1 MVLLLQMYL
10 CIKGTVPQKCKC
22 NNIHFYFVQNLYG
35 TKKEYHN
42 SGSYNWIHMMV
53 SLCLLFW
60 VNYYFNNYHYAQQ
73 PYILEVYVVR
83 YALCL

>member
-1 MVLLLQMYL
+1 MTEKKSVENLLRIQVIFSLCSSLHVFMTFKPHAKMVLLLQMYL

-42 SGSYNWIHMMV
+42 SGSYN
-53 SLCLLFW
+53 
-60 VNYYFNNYHYAQQ
+60 
-73 PYILEVYVVR
+73 
-83 YALCL
+83 